1 MITRRAAILGGAG
14 LLAGGLLAP
23 SPAGGQPAADAQVLR
38 RLVALEDLSAFAY
51 ATAAASPA
59 LAPAVVELAASL
71 GDHDSQHARALVVQ
85 LEALGG
91 SRPPAAATTDDAE
104 ALARVLGLPPV
115 EPAVASGEKFL
126 EWAELVESR
135 QVAGC
140 VQLAQRALE
149 LGLTQTVASVLGADA
164 QHLAAIRDLR
174 GRAPVR
180 RAFET
185 GA

>member
-14 LLAGGLLAP
+14 LVAGGLLAP
-23 SPAGGQPAADAQVLR
+23 PPAGAQPAADAQLLR

-59 LAPAVVELAASL
+59 LPSAVVELAARL
-71 GDHDSQHARALVVQ
+71 GDHDGQHAQALTVQ

-91 SRPPAAATTDDAE
+91 SRPPAAATPSDAE
-104 ALARVLGLPPV
+104 ALARVLGVPPV
-115 EPAVASGEKFL
+115 EPALASGESFL

-135 QVAGC
+135 QVGGY
-140 VQLAQRALE
+140 VRLAERALE
-149 LGLTQTVASVLGADA
+149 LGLTQTVGSVLGADA
-164 QHLAAIRDLR
+164 QHLAAIRDRR
-174 GRAPVR
+174 GRPPVR